1 MIKQYI
7 RQAFT
12 LMRQNRLFT
21 GIYVLGTGLSI
32 AFTMILFIILYI
44 KFAPV
49 YPEYNRDR
57 MLVVGPVT
65 VLGKHDGT
73 NSTNIGVSPKCADLF
88 RNLPHLDKVSLCCPL
103 HNGFNNKV
111 LIPELDRE
119 IPASINFV
127 DADYWKVFTFDF
139 ISGRPF
145 TEAAVESNLSEA
157 VITED
162 MAMRIFATTDVV
174 GKSIILDGG
183 EVKVTGVVKRVTAAT
198 PNTAADVFLPVSFN
212 GINKTDENQKG
223 LVGNFVCYL
232 LAKNEGDK
240 DALRNE
246 VIEAV
251 KKYNDADKD
260 YTSNLMGQP
269 DEYWKSSLRGVGEE
283 EKDVMNTIRT
293 ILYVLFAL
301 LIIPAMNLCGMNASR
316 MEERMSEIG
325 VRKAYGASNRSLMMQ
340 ILTENLLL
348 TLIGGVIGLVFAYI
362 VAFSSGNLIIHLFD
376 SFVMPNSVST
386 DITMEML
393 LNPTLFVIVL
403 LICLVLNVLS
413 AVIPAMAALRHPII
427 NAIQTKR

>member
-1 MIKQYI
+1 M
-7 RQAFT
+7 T

-49 YPEYNRDR
+49 YPEYNRNR

-65 VLGKHDGT
+65 VIGKNNNT
-73 NSTNIGVSPKCADLF
+73 YSTNIGISPKCADLF
-88 RNLPHLDKVSLCCPL
+88 RNLQHLDKLSLCLPL

-111 LIPELDRE
+111 LIPSLDRE
-119 IPASINFV
+119 VLASINYV
-127 DADYWKVFTFDF
+127 DANYWNVFTFDF
-139 ISGRPF
+139 ISGKPF
-145 TEAAVESNLSEA
+145 TEATIESNLSEA

-162 MAMRIFATTDVV
+162 MAMRIFASTDVV
-174 GKSIILDGG
+174 GKNIVLDGG
-183 EVKVTGVVKRVTAAT
+183 EVKVTGVVKSVTAAT
-198 PNTAADVFLPVSFN
+198 PNTAADVFLPISYN
-212 GINKTDENQKG
+212 GINQTDNDQRG
-223 LVGNFVCYL
+223 LFGSFLCFL
-232 LAKNEGDK
+232 LAESASDK

-246 VIEAV
+246 VIETV

-269 DEYWKSSLRGVGEE
+269 DEYWKSSLRGVGEGE
-283 EKDVMNTIRT
+283 EELMSTIRT

-325 VRKAYGASNRSLMMQ
+325 VRKAYGASNHSIMMQ
-340 ILTENLLL
+340 ILSENMLL
-348 TLIGGVIGLVFAYI
+348 TLIGGVVGLVFAYA
-362 VAFSSGNLIIHLFD
+362 VALTSGDLVIHLFD
-376 SFVMPNSVST
+376 NFILPNSVSA

-393 LNPTLFVIVL
+393 FNPTLFIIVL
-403 LICLVLNVLS
+403 LICMLLNVLS
-413 AVIPAMAALRHPII
+413 AVIPAMTALRHPII

>member
-65 VLGKHDGT
+65 VVGKQGVGYT
-73 NSTNIGVSPKCADLF
+73 TNIGVSPKCADLF

-111 LIPELDRE
+111 LLPELDRE

-174 GKSIILDGG
+174 GKNIILDGG
-183 EVKVTGVVKRVTAAT
+183 KVKVKGVVKRVTAAT
-198 PNTAADVFLPVSFN
+198 PNTAADIFLPISFN

-293 ILYVLFAL
+293 IIYVLFAL

-340 ILTENLLL
+340 ILTENFLL
-348 TLIGGVIGLVFAYI
+348 TLIGGIIGLVFAYV